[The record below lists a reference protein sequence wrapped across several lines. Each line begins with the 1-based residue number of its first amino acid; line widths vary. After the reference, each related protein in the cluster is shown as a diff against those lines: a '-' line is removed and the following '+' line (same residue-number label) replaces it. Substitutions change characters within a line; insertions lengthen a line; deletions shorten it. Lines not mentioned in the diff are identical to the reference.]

1 MDALFNKTM
10 NMLAGMLDYR
20 TKRHKIIVSNI
31 TNMDASEF
39 KPSDIS
45 FKNEFGKVNTVVM
58 TTTAPGHIAG
68 RKDTVKSVDYEIRTS
83 EEKANIDTEMSNLA
97 ENHLMYNTT
106 VEMLARKFKGLQTVL
121 KETK

>member
-31 TNMDASEF
+31 TNMDATEF

-45 FKNEFGKVNTVVM
+45 FKNEFGKANTMVM
-58 TTTAPGHIAG
+58 TATAPGHIAG
-68 RKDTVKSVDYEIRTS
+68 RKDTVKSIDYEIKTS

-97 ENHLMYNTT
+97 ENHLMYNMS
-106 VEMLARKFKGLQTVL
+106 VEMLARKFKGLNTVL